1 MMKHT
6 CVTRMIEND
15 IRIDVISKIVGTSVE
30 VLRKTYA
37 HILDD
42 FIENEIEKS
51 IKTRS
56 KELSLH

>member
-1 MMKHT
+1 
-6 CVTRMIEND
+6 MIEND

>member
-1 MMKHT
+1 MKHT